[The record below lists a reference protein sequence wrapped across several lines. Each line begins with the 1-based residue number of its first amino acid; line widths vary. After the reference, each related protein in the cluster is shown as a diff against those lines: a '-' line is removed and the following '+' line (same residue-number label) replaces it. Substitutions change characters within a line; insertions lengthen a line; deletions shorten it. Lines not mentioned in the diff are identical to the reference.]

1 MQNTERQK
9 FEESWK
15 SAFDGAESTP
25 PDRVWNSIELDLA
38 GQESA
43 TMRKKVVFY
52 QRLAAAM
59 LLFALSAGVY
69 AYYSSQRELGAGS
82 KELGV
87 RSKELGVGSKELGDA
102 KVEKNDNGNTN
113 SVQHEAPV
121 IPTPDTKE
129 EQQQI
134 SKQLAVV
141 EE

>member
-87 RSKELGVGSKELGDA
+87 RSKELGDA

-129 EQQQI
+129 
-134 SKQLAVV
+134 
-141 EE
+141 